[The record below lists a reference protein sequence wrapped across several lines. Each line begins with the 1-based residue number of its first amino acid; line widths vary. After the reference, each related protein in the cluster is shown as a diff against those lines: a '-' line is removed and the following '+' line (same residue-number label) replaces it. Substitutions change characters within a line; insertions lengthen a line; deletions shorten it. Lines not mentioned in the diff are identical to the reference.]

1 MNPSDNPVANPL
13 RPARHLAISRAV
25 LPLCLL
31 GAVMPQILTQA
42 KAQAAPIA
50 DERGLSGEIQ
60 PLVGVLSS
68 RSNLAVSS
76 DQKRIDSL
84 YSLSARET
92 RPIGGVLGK
101 VDYTVVPK
109 ELALYAG
116 TPRSALA
123 DGELA
128 LEVGARYLVN
138 RVGLLTAAVTPF
150 TINDSEAW
158 SDPFVTGTRR
168 DATDA
173 DRRGLRLGLAGIA
186 GTGLSVDY
194 RLYRRDLDDERSGQA
209 LGLSSAE
216 RRLLEREGTEHRFDL
231 NYRVALTD
239 NLSLT
244 PGVQY
249 RHLDADGAANRG
261 WLLRPQLTAQY
272 DIDRWSVS
280 MTGYY
285 GVDRYDA
292 RQPIYDEYRDGDE
305 MGVAA
310 GVRYAEPFG
319 WSNWSVNAYGVWSE
333 RDSDIRFYDQ
343 ETGLFAIGMGYRF

>member
-1 MNPSDNPVANPL
+1 MKFADKAVSNL
-13 RPARHLAISRAV
+13 PAFRLALAI
-25 LPLCLL
+25 LPLSLF
-31 GAVMPQILTQA
+31 GAAQSV
-42 KAQAAPIA
+42 AQAAPIA
-50 DERGLSGEIQ
+50 GETGFSGEIQ

-84 YSLSARET
+84 YSLSSRET
-92 RPIGGVLGK
+92 RPIGGALGR
-101 VDYTVVPK
+101 VDYTVVPQ

-123 DGELA
+123 DGEIAVEL
-128 LEVGARYLVN
+128 GARYLVGG
-138 RVGLLTAAVTPF
+138 VGLLTAGIIPVTV
-150 TINDSEAW
+150 NDSEVW
-158 SDPFVTGTRR
+158 SDPFAVGTRR
-168 DATDA
+168 DATDV

-194 RLYRRDLDDERSGQA
+194 RLYRRDIDSERSGEA
-209 LGLSSAE
+209 LVGLSPAE
-216 RRLLEREGTEHRFDL
+216 RRLLQRDGTEHRFEL

-239 NLSLT
+239 NWSLT

-249 RHLDADGAANRG
+249 RRLDADGAANRG

-272 DIDRWSVS
+272 DIDSWSIS

-292 RQPIYDEYRDGDE
+292 RQPIYDEYRDGEE
-305 MGVAA
+305 MGLVA

-319 WSNWSVNAYGVWSE
+319 WSNWSVNAFGVWSE
-333 RDSDIRFYDQ
+333 SDSDIRFYDQ
-343 ETGLFAIGMGYRF
+343 QTGVFAVGLGYRF

>member
-1 MNPSDNPVANPL
+1 MTSLKQLLAPAAAPTMIRAITRAIAPL
-13 RPARHLAISRAV
+13 GLLLAT
-25 LPLCLL
+25 
-31 GAVMPQILTQA
+31 GTQA
-42 KAQAAPIA
+42 SPIA
-50 DERGLSGEIQ
+50 GETGFSGEIQ
-60 PLVGVLSS
+60 PLIGVMSS

-84 YSLSARET
+84 YSLSSRET
-92 RPIGGVLGK
+92 RPIGGVLGQ
-101 VDYTVVPK
+101 VDYTIVPR
-109 ELALYAG
+109 ELSVYAG

-123 DGELA
+123 DGDIGV
-128 LEVGARYLVN
+128 EVGARYLVGG
-138 RVGLLTAAVTPF
+138 VGLLTAGVIPVTV
-150 TINDSEAW
+150 NDSEVW
-158 SDPFVTGTRR
+158 SDPFVVGTRR
-168 DATDA
+168 DATDV
-173 DRRGLRLGLAGIA
+173 DRRGLHLGLAGIA

-194 RLYRRDLDDERSGQA
+194 RLYRREIDDERSGQA
-209 LGLSSAE
+209 LRLSPAE

-239 NLSLT
+239 SFSLT

-249 RHLDADGAANRG
+249 RRLDADGAANRG
-261 WLLRPQLTAQY
+261 WLLRPQLTARY
-272 DIDRWSVS
+272 NIDRWSLS

-292 RQPIYDEYRDGDE
+292 RQPIYDEYRDGKE
-305 MGVAA
+305 MGLVA

-343 ETGLFAIGMGYRF
+343 ETGLFAVGLGYRF

>member
-1 MNPSDNPVANPL
+1 MTRCNN
-13 RPARHLAISRAV
+13 R
-25 LPLCLL
+25 LL
-31 GAVMPQILTQA
+31 
-42 KAQAAPIA
+42 AQAVTKAVAQAIAMATLLLSLFSPVVASASPIA
-50 DERGLSGEIQ
+50 DEVGFSGEVQ
-60 PLVGVLSS
+60 PLGGVLSS

-84 YSLSARET
+84 YSLSARES
-92 RPIGGVLGK
+92 RPVGGVLGK

-116 TPRSALA
+116 TPRSALGE
-123 DGELA
+123 GELA
-128 LEVGARYLVN
+128 VEFGARYLVGG
-138 RVGLLTAAVTPF
+138 VGLLTAAVTPF
-150 TINDSEAW
+150 TLNDSEAW

-173 DRRGLRLGLAGIA
+173 DRRSLRLGLAGIA

-333 RDSDIRFYDQ
+333 RDSDIRFYDE

>member
-1 MNPSDNPVANPL
+1 M
-13 RPARHLAISRAV
+13 
-25 LPLCLL
+25 LPLSLL
-31 GAVMPQILTQA
+31 AATAVQS
-42 KAQAAPIA
+42 APIA
-50 DERGLSGEIQ
+50 SETGLSGEVQ
-60 PLVGVLSS
+60 PLVGVISS

-84 YSLSARET
+84 YSLSPSET
-92 RPIGGVLGK
+92 RAVGGVLGRI
-101 VDYTVVPK
+101 DYTVVPR

-123 DGELA
+123 DGELS
-128 LEVGARYLVN
+128 LEVGARYLVD
-138 RVGLLTAAVTPF
+138 RVGLLTAGVIPVTV
-150 TINDSEAW
+150 NDSEVW

-168 DATDA
+168 DATDV

-186 GTGLSVDY
+186 GTGLSIDY
-194 RLYRRDLDDERSGQA
+194 RLYRREIDQERSGQA
-209 LGLSSAE
+209 LGLSAAD
-216 RRLLEREGTEHRFDL
+216 RRLLDREGTEHRFDL
-231 NYRVALTD
+231 NYRLAVTD

-249 RHLDADGAANRG
+249 RRLDADGAANRG
-261 WLLRPQLTAQY
+261 WLVRPQLTASY
-272 DIDRWSVS
+272 DIDRWSLS

-292 RQPIYDEYRDGDE
+292 RQPIYDEYRDGRE
-305 MGVAA
+305 MGVVA

-343 ETGLFAIGMGYRF
+343 ETGLFAVGLGYRF